1 MNIHVFV
8 KIIFMNI
15 HNEILMKCFR
25 ILHLSERQGMGGSE
39 IFKIASDN
47 KRLVPNIDTNLMT
60 TELTIW
66 KVDIAELPDLSD
78 REKTV
83 LRYIANAGR
92 AVTSKELLEQLPQY
106 KRTNLHQCLTIL
118 QERGL
123 IQKKGASVSTN
134 YVFCPK
140 SLNRISSVSK
150 EAQVF
155 MDVVRRGHEN
165 K

>member
-1 MNIHVFV
+1 MILMNIQVFV

-39 IFKIASDN
+39 IFKIASNN
-47 KRLVPNIDTNLMT
+47 KRRAPNIDTNLMT
-60 TELTIW
+60 TELTSW

-106 KRTNLHQCLTIL
+106 KRTNLHQCLTICRREDSFKRRVRVSRQIMFSARNL
-118 QERGL
+118 LTVFQASA
-123 IQKKGASVSTN
+123 KKHR
-134 YVFCPK
+134 F
-140 SLNRISSVSK
+140 LW
-150 EAQVF
+150 
-155 MDVVRRGHEN
+155 M
-165 K
+165 